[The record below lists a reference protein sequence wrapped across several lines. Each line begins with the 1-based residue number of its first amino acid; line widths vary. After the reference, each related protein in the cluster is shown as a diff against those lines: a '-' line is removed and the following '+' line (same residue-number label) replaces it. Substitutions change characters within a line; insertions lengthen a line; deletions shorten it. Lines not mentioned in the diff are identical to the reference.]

1 MLLGH
6 SLGGYLA
13 AAYAL
18 KYPQRIH
25 HLILADPWGFPEIP
39 SEEELSEMAPK
50 WVRTIAGA
58 LQKFNPLA
66 GLRFVGPLGRF
77 SYIHCLLAFGI
88 NIWIWIEVV
97 ILYEIATVS

>member
-66 GLRFVGPLGRF
+66 GLRFVGPLGQF
-77 SYIHCLLAFGI
+77 SLSFIYIVCWHLELI
-88 NIWIWIEVV
+88 KVI
-97 ILYEIATVS
+97 ILYGIATLLC